1 MAFDLYDT
9 NDNGRIDQKEM
20 EKILVAIYDLKGIKD
35 RDGPNSPKAKT
46 AEIFAKMDTN
56 FSNTLDEQEFIKG
69 CMNDQELRSFLVE
82 NQFILKRKKTLNFN
96 YYDNIIILETERL
109 DYLLLNL
116 YQYQVFFQF

>member
-1 MAFDLYDT
+1 MFNLEFLLAISTTSSNDPVKKLKMAFDLYDT

-82 NQFILKRKKTLNFN
+82 N
-96 YYDNIIILETERL
+96 
-109 DYLLLNL
+109 
-116 YQYQVFFQF
+116 